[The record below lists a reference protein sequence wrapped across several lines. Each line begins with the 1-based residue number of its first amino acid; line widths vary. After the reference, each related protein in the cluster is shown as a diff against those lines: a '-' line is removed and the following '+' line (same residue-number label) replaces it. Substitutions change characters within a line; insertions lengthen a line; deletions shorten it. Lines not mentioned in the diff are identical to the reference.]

1 MAAAVLTGIKNL
13 MQKEIFD
20 PNDEKL
26 KSIISV
32 TKSTGRSKK
41 KSSYLSL
48 SGELLGEWGV
58 ALVLPHVN
66 SVDFGGDINRAQ

>member
-1 MAAAVLTGIKNL
+1 MAAAVLTGIKNV

-41 KSSYLSL
+41 KSSYLTL
-48 SGELLGEWGV
+48 SSKLFGV
-58 ALVLPHVN
+58 
-66 SVDFGGDINRAQ
+66 